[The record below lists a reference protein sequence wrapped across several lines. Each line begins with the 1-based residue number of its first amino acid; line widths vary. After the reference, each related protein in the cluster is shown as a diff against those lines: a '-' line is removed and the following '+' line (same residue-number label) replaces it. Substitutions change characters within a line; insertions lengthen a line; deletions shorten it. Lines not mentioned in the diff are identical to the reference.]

1 MFRFLGGRNSHRKKR
16 HARDDVEKQKKN
28 SGRRNKEPSHQ
39 IVVSPRNNLPQT
51 TNPFFDDRSIGM
63 SIYTTPSKSTI
74 HYSCLSKRD
83 TYHYKWQSSSQ
94 GTEGPGTE
102 FTAEVALIQYRLGG
116 WQSPPS
122 PAVVSRPESSL
133 TSSSLSSSSLSSSLA
148 SPVSP
153 SLVSPSSS
161 YRNNKKRDEI
171 IHSMGSQPTSSSW
184 SKLSLA
190 SITPSLKTASY
201 SVYSSSSR
209 SQGEGTTGSESLF
222 SRASYVVDV
231 DSLMFVKAKELNPI
245 PNYNYIEDDSTAC
258 SDKSFDLGAQNLI
271 HRMSTSGGTR
281 NDKMMTISPEQKLA
295 VVDFEEE
302 NDVQSFSE
310 TSFGDPV
317 RSSQSEEEEEEST
330 SCSSIST
337 LTMDNFAQHISTS
350 QRITSRTTAS
360 SHNHANFIGETA
372 STGDTKSQST
382 EVSILTVDDQLFQED
397 RRHCHVLDNKSLCDN
412 DYSILTISTSGDEQL
427 SFSEMIN
434 RYEAVPQRLTT
445 MKEQKNYNPA
455 AAAETEVLA
464 ADDVSFD
471 GSCVTLEE
479 VYNPRNNTV
488 EQKRVR
494 GTTTNRRQQ
503 AKKQSDE
510 KHEDDDDDNDEQFQE
525 DRHHHSHVSDI
536 NSLCDSDQS
545 ILALLI
551 DNEQLS
557 FSGFLALCEAESL
570 AGRLAPDLSPT
581 EKLIGRTIS
590 TDSSKAAS
598 DKDGHAPLS
607 PVIGSEGL
615 AVNSVPV
622 KGKCAK
628 MKSID
633 KGDQVKLSSTRSKGC
648 SWVGDYVSVLPASFE
663 KFTLP
668 SKGTMAQRSQRDA
681 NSVTK
686 SEDQAVNFIVETPA
700 SKSVSNSR
708 SPENINFSV
717 ILSKFEAQSLENRM
731 SSPAPRR
738 LPTGRA
744 FQAIAVTDKK
754 DGNLRS
760 LDETPELRHE
770 QQYISSENSPQRGA
784 QSLRDQIAF
793 PFPPSSEEDCSVES
807 AKSSDA
813 NSSGTC
819 EDSILTP
826 PSLTEGKLEDQSDT
840 NSSGTCDDSI
850 LTPPSFTEG
859 KLEDQSDAI
868 SSGTCEGSILTPL
881 SFTEG
886 KLEDQSDTNSSGTC
900 EDSILTPPSFT
911 KGKLEDQSATNRSGT
926 CEDSILTPP
935 SFTEAAWDDQIPP
948 LSTKIQVNTDILGLE
963 ESPHDEDDWSEPY
976 GIFDSNDIDNCTKKV
991 RLSSNSLNLK
1001 LLLNSQPE
1009 GGFQESDSINTR
1021 DLATTILDITSKP
1034 NSQIHHL
1041 RYYTG
1046 PVDLDESISDSSSE
1060 SSVLR
1065 EGKTLQMPDFDHRFF
1080 FQDKYDDC
1088 NPSAWAVNVN
1098 ADTSGLKSRVEWD
1111 GNWSLVDESS
1121 VNHQVPCKY
1130 DSPGC
1135 LLLKEEE
1142 LSRHKKLVSPLPES
1156 PIKGYDN
1163 WRMKQESEIL
1173 YFDKLEVT
1181 MKRQQN
1187 KREKSEHLHSSGSPS
1202 KLSQYHLSFSYDAAT
1217 DTMLDKTKPMMD
1229 ESMDSTIPTIQGY
1242 EIPSQKNEI
1251 PSQKKKTRGWNFLKR
1266 VMHKKDDAT
1275 IGAKRDKKKTK
1286 KKMQNKKKVLKA
1298 TKNKKSDVVSIDK
1311 FMEMSNDDHSDLVSP
1326 SAIADLSL
1334 IPLMNL
1340 GHFTKITG
1348 GDGDPNDKMLHHLK
1362 WERMKQKQ
1370 AESDKDRDEWREQ
1383 IRISMLKEQEL
1394 ERQRR
1399 LNSSSDSDC
1408 SVTLQVAMQ
1417 GIGFSKNQTDLD
1429 HQRNAHPSF
1438 KSEYSLSAQKSCQKE
1453 SIYCRGINNYFCDTS
1468 RITDS
1473 TARESESLESC
1484 SIDSFVRK
1492 NLSFDSVL
1500 SPSSSLNSPR
1510 SVSHLTPCVICTV
1523 SERSHISMPCMHYSF
1538 CSECS
1543 EDLSKVQIP
1552 ICPICQTK
1560 DIVLSRVYT

>member
-28 SGRRNKEPSHQ
+28 SGSRNKEPSHQ
-39 IVVSPRNNLPQT
+39 IVVSPRNNSPQT
-51 TNPFFDDRSIGM
+51 TTLFFDDRSIGM
-63 SIYTTPSKSTI
+63 SLYTTPSKSTVN
-74 HYSCLSKRD
+74 YSCLSKRD
-83 TYHYKWQSSSQ
+83 TYNYKWQSSSQ

-102 FTAEVALIQYRLGG
+102 FTAEVALIQNRLGG

-133 TSSSLSSSSLSSSLA
+133 LFSSTSSSLPSSLS

-153 SLVSPSSS
+153 SLTSPSSF
-161 YRNNKKRDEI
+161 YCNNKKGDEI
-171 IHSMGSQPTSSSW
+171 IHSMGSQTTS
-184 SKLSLA
+184 LSLA
-190 SITPSLKTASY
+190 SITPSLKTASF
-201 SVYSSSSR
+201 SVHSSSSR
-209 SQGEGTTGSESLF
+209 SHGEETTGSESFL
-222 SRASYVVDV
+222 SRTSYPDDV
-231 DSLMFVKAKELNPI
+231 DSLMFIEAEELNPI
-245 PNYNYIEDDSTAC
+245 PNYDHIEDDSTAC
-258 SDKSFDLGAQNLI
+258 SDTGIDLGAQNLVYRI
-271 HRMSTSGGTR
+271 STMFDSDGGTR
-281 NDKMMTISPEQKLA
+281 NEKMMTNSPEQKLA

-302 NDVQSFSE
+302 NDVHSISD

-330 SCSSIST
+330 TCSSIST
-337 LTMDNFAQHISTS
+337 LTTDNIAQDISTS
-350 QRITSRTTAS
+350 QRITSRITAS
-360 SHNHANFIGETA
+360 SHSHANFINETS
-372 STGDTKSQST
+372 STSDTKLQST
-382 EVSILTVDDQLFQED
+382 EVSILTEDDQLFQED
-397 RRHCHVLDNKSLCDN
+397 QHDCHVSDDKSLCGN
-412 DYSILTISTSGDEQL
+412 DYSILAISTSGDELL

-434 RYEAVPQRLTT
+434 RYEAAPQRLTT
-445 MKEQKNYNPA
+445 MKGQKTYNTA
-455 AAAETEVLA
+455 AAAEKEALA
-464 ADDVSFD
+464 FDDVSFD
-471 GSCVTLEE
+471 GSCVALEE

-503 AKKQSDE
+503 EKKQSDE
-510 KHEDDDDDNDEQFQE
+510 KQEDDDDDDDNNNDEQFQE
-525 DRHHHSHVSDI
+525 DWHHCHVLGI

-545 ILALLI
+545 ILALPI

-570 AGRLAPDLSPT
+570 AGRLAPDPSPT
-581 EKLIGRTIS
+581 EKLIRRTI
-590 TDSSKAAS
+590 
-598 DKDGHAPLS
+598 
-607 PVIGSEGL
+607 ISEGL

-628 MKSID
+628 KKSID
-633 KGDQVKLSSTRSKGC
+633 EGHQVKLTSNRSKGC
-648 SWVGDYVSVLPASFE
+648 SWVGDYVNVPPASFE
-663 KFTLP
+663 KFTPPLG
-668 SKGTMAQRSQRDA
+668 GTIAQRSQMDA

-686 SEDQAVNFIVETPA
+686 SVDQAVNFIVEIPA
-700 SKSVSNSR
+700 SKSVSSSR
-708 SPENINFSV
+708 SPENFNFSV
-717 ILSKFEAQSLENRM
+717 ILSKFEAQSLKKRM
-731 SSPAPRR
+731 SPPAPRR
-738 LPTGRA
+738 LLPGRA
-744 FQAIAVTDKK
+744 FQAIAVTDKE
-754 DGNLRS
+754 DGNLHR
-760 LDETPELRHE
+760 LDETSELRHK
-770 QQYISSENSPQRGA
+770 QQDISSENSSQRGA
-784 QSLRDQIAF
+784 QSLHKQIF
-793 PFPPSSEEDCSVES
+793 SPFPPSSEEDCSVEL

-813 NSSGTC
+813 NSSGIC

-826 PSLTEGKLEDQSDT
+826 PSCTEGKLDDQSDT
-840 NSSGTCDDSI
+840 I
-850 LTPPSFTEG
+850 
-859 KLEDQSDAI
+859 
-868 SSGTCEGSILTPL
+868 
-881 SFTEG
+881 
-886 KLEDQSDTNSSGTC
+886 SSGTC
-900 EDSILTPPSFT
+900 EDSIFTPPSFSD
-911 KGKLEDQSATNRSGT
+911 G
-926 CEDSILTPP
+926 
-935 SFTEAAWDDQIPP
+935 AWDDQIPP
-948 LSTKIQVNTDILGLE
+948 LSTEIQVNTDILELE
-963 ESPHDEDDWSEPY
+963 ESSHDEHDWSEPY
-976 GIFDSNDIDNCTKKV
+976 GIFDSNVTDNCTKKIH
-991 RLSSNSLNLK
+991 LPSNHLNLK

-1009 GGFQESDSINTR
+1009 VGFQESDSVNTR

-1046 PVDLDESISDSSSE
+1046 PVDLDESISGSSSE
-1060 SSVLR
+1060 TSFLR
-1065 EGKTLQMPDFDHRFF
+1065 EGKTLQMPDFDHRFS

-1098 ADTSGLKSRVEWD
+1098 ADTCGLKSRIEWD
-1111 GNWSLVDESS
+1111 SNWSLVDESS

-1135 LLLKEEE
+1135 LLLTEEE

-1156 PIKGYDN
+1156 PLKGYDN
-1163 WRMKQESEIL
+1163 WRMKQESEML

-1202 KLSQYHLSFSYDAAT
+1202 KLSQYHLPCSYDAAT
-1217 DTMLDKTKPMMD
+1217 DTMLGKTKPIMD
-1229 ESMDSTIPTIQGY
+1229 ESMDSTIHTTQGY
-1242 EIPSQKNEI
+1242 KIPSQKNETL
-1251 PSQKKKTRGWNFLKR
+1251 SQKKKTRGWNFLRR

-1286 KKMQNKKKVLKA
+1286 KKLQNKKKVQKA
-1298 TKNKKSDVVSIDK
+1298 KENEKSDVVSIDK
-1311 FMEMSNDDHSDLVSP
+1311 FMEISNDHSDLVSP
-1326 SAIADLSL
+1326 SAIAGLSL

-1340 GHFTKITG
+1340 GHLTKITG
-1348 GDGDPNDKMLHHLK
+1348 GDGGPNDRMLHHLE

-1370 AESDKDRDEWREQ
+1370 AESDRDRDEWREQ

-1399 LNSSSDSDC
+1399 LNNSSDSDC
-1408 SVTLQVAMQ
+1408 SVTLQVASQ

-1429 HQRNAHPSF
+1429 HQRNAHPSL
-1438 KSEYSLSAQKSCQKE
+1438 KSEYSLSAQKSCQRE

-1484 SIDSFVRK
+1484 STDSFVHK
-1492 NLSFDSVL
+1492 NISFDSVL

-1510 SVSHLTPCVICTV
+1510 SVSHLTPCVICKV

-1538 CSECS
+1538 CGECS